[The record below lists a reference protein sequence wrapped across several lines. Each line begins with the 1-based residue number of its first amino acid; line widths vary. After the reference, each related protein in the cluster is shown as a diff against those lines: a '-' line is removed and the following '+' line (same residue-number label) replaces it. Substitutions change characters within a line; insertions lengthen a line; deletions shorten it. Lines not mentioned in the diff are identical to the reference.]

1 MAGYETILKI
11 RRIEKICERL
21 GFMFSDSKYSGSAH
35 YADTLALKPK
45 DQESLPPYSRDAELF
60 CGTIDQLEMWL
71 LGVQWARDYDRML
84 FGVKHDKTRERKEQ
98 DERNRQLIKILTKGE
113 KE

>member
-11 RRIEKICERL
+11 RRIEKICEQL
-21 GFMFSDSKYSGSAH
+21 GFMFSDSKYGGMGT
-35 YADTLALKPK
+35 YDMLALKPK

-71 LGVQWARDYDRML
+71 RGVQWARDYDRML

-98 DERNRQLIKILTKGE
+98 DERNRQLVKILKGE